1 MAADFEQVI
10 FLICLFFTWVLCIST
25 KVAIFCMSG
34 VQPHVDV
41 PTSSLGDEVVGV
53 HLSSDQMTYDLMM
66 DAD

>member
-1 MAADFEQVI
+1 MFI
-10 FLICLFFTWVLCIST
+10 FHLGIVVRQKLPYFVCLVCSHI
-25 KVAIFCMSG
+25 VG
-34 VQPHVDV
+34 V

>member
-1 MAADFEQVI
+1 
-10 FLICLFFTWVLCIST
+10 
-25 KVAIFCMSG
+25 MSG

-66 DAD
+66 DADLYNSF